1 MRCGQLKFWFCLLVS
16 ALLAGCASP
25 GVPLPPS
32 LELARPVTDLR
43 AFRKGDKVHLTWTI
57 PTQTTDHQN
66 LRHGGIAEVCR
77 AVGTAMKTCG
87 TPIARIQFQS
97 VARNANANK
106 NLGNYTDQLPST
118 GQAPTTSEFVY
129 ALSILNPYGRSA
141 GLSNQ
146 VQVPAAAVLQ
156 PPSEFRTQLTAE
168 GVQLSWNAVTAPQ
181 IPGLRFVYRVYRREQ
196 GSKKDVIAGE
206 LPVSGQESLSLLD
219 HSFEWEKTYDYHLT
233 VVTIV
238 AESNGSEQQVEGEDT
253 PSVRVVAHDVFPP
266 AAPSGLQAVFSGPGQ
281 KPFIDLVWTPNTEP
295 DLAGYNVYRREE
307 GGGGAVKL
315 NSELIKSPAFRDNE
329 AAPGHK
335 YVYTVSAVDVR
346 ANESPRS
353 EEASEGVPSNVQ

>member
-1 MRCGQLKFWFCLLVS
+1 
-16 ALLAGCASP
+16 
-25 GVPLPPS
+25 
-32 LELARPVTDLR
+32 
-43 AFRKGDKVHLTWTI
+43 
-57 PTQTTDHQN
+57 
-66 LRHGGIAEVCR
+66 
-77 AVGTAMKTCG
+77 MKTCG

-97 VARNANANK
+97 VARNTAANK
-106 NLGNYTDQLPST
+106 KLENYTDRFPST
-118 GQAPTTSEFVY
+118 GQAPPTSEFIY
-129 ALSILNPYGRSA
+129 ALSVLNPYGRSA

-146 VQVPAAAVLQ
+146 VHVSAAPTLQ
-156 PPSEFRTQLTAE
+156 PPTELRAQLTAE
-168 GVQLSWNAVTAPQ
+168 GVQLSCNAVTVPQ

-196 GSKKDVIAGE
+196 GSNKDVIAGE

-238 AESNGSEQQVEGEDT
+238 AEPNRREQQVEGEDT
-253 PSVRVVAHDVFPP
+253 PSVRVVTHDVFPP

-307 GGGGAVKL
+307 GGGVAVKL
-315 NSELIKSPAFRDNE
+315 DSELIKSPAFRDNE
-329 AAPGHK
+329 VAPGHK

-346 ANESPRS
+346 GNESPRS
-353 EEASEGVPSNVQ
+353 EEASEGVPSDSQ